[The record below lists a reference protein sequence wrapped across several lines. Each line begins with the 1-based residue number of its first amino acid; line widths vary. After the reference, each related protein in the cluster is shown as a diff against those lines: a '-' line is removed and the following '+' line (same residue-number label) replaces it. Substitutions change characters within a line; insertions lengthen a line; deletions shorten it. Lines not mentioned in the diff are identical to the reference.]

1 MIKKTILSLVRSLG
15 YDVVRHERALFPPDF
30 NPEHIKIIETVAP
43 YTICPPLRIHALVES
58 VKYIVKNDIEGDL
71 VECGV
76 AKGGTMMAIALTLIA
91 EGIMDRNLY
100 LFDTFAGMPAPEE
113 IDADFRGVSA
123 LEIFSGKKISEES
136 LAWRDASVDS
146 VKEAMSLTGY
156 PTEKIHYVKGL
167 VEKTIPEEAPTS
179 IALLR
184 LDTVFYRSTIH
195 ELKYLYP
202 LVNPKGI
209 VIVDDYGHF
218 MGVRAAVNEY
228 FDENRF
234 SPLLNRIDYT
244 GRLII
249 KED

>member
-1 MIKKTILSLVRSLG
+1 
-15 YDVVRHERALFPPDF
+15 
-30 NPEHIKIIETVAP
+30 
-43 YTICPPLRIHALVES
+43 
-58 VKYIVKNDIEGDL
+58 
-71 VECGV
+71 
-76 AKGGTMMAIALTLIA
+76 MAIALTLIA
-91 EGIMDRNLY
+91 EGITDRNLY
-100 LFDTFAGMPAPEE
+100 LFDTFAGMPTPEE

-195 ELKYLYP
+195 ELIHLYP
-202 LVNPKGI
+202 LVPPTGI

-218 MGVRAAVNEY
+218 MGARAAVDEY

-249 KED
+249 KES